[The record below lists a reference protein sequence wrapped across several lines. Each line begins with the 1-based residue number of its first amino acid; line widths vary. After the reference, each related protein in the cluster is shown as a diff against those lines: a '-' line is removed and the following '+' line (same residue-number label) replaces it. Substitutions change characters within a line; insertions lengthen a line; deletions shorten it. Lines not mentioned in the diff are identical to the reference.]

1 MISRAN
7 DGRKLRELLIG
18 WEDARDRGETMTVEQ
33 LCRDCPELAD
43 ELRREVAAL
52 RAWDLLEEDSSA
64 RSSGESEPAAPAPT
78 RAPASARVTVE
89 LHELHLHARGGL
101 GRIYKARQTGLPRD
115 VALKFPREERAHDRE
130 SVARFL
136 REAAITARLEHP
148 GIVPIYGMGRDED
161 GNPCYAM
168 RFIQGTTL
176 DQALKA
182 YHAARTA
189 DRSREPMERDRSFR
203 GLLQRFKAACTTVA
217 YAHSRGVLHRDLKPA
232 NIMLGP
238 FEETL
243 VVDWGLGKIFGA
255 DAAPSGDE
263 AQAAGCPPPESEEI
277 ETCGAIGT
285 PGFMSPEQHAGRWD
299 QVGPASDVYSLGAT
313 LYVVLTGKSPFRG
326 CARAE
331 VAARVQQGKF
341 TPPRQAN
348 PDVPRALEA
357 VCLKAMALEPEDRYA
372 SALHLAG
379 DVENWLAGEPVSAWR
394 EPWTTRVRR
403 GMARH
408 RTLVTTGVVVAL
420 LAMPALGLFAA
431 YQRQSNQRLAAANR
445 DLEAANRRAEQA
457 RGRAEDHLALALRA
471 IEHFHQSVSQHLDV
485 KNRPDLKP
493 LRQDLLQAPLE
504 FYRQLKQDLQDNA
517 VDHPEAAARYAEA
530 VAGLAQITALI
541 GAEPDAIA
549 AYQQAIEVLDR
560 LGRQQPTVTQYR
572 WALARAHYNLS
583 LLQRA
588 TSRRAGALTSGE
600 RARSLCQGL
609 LADHPAEEQYQ
620 LGLAEA
626 ENQLGLLHREERR
639 PAAALVNYQQARERL
654 QALVHDHPATTAY
667 QVQLALVLSNLG
679 VLQRAGGR
687 IRDAQQ
693 SYEQALAT
701 FQGLVRSHPENVNHR
716 SGLAKVAYNLGNLH
730 GIELG
735 QVKEAMAYLEQSRS
749 VLHALVQENPSVGEY
764 RAGLSKTCGQIG
776 ALLRISDPAGSLPNF
791 ERARELLQGLVRDH
805 PEVKSYRADLAMTHY
820 QIGNRQLYFRRVAAA
835 LASLEQAR
843 VLAEPLVREA
853 PNDFLM
859 KSQLGAIL
867 ENRGSAMAAMGRSAE
882 ATAAYRQAISQARQA
897 FEQAPA
903 SPRLRRELAM
913 DLVHDHE
920 GLAEALQSLN
930 QPDEALRSLC
940 AARAVLETLPDLQ
953 PSERDEIARL
963 SSRAI
968 ALLRR
973 LIAAGKINLQQWN
986 NDRSLDPLRSRSDFQ
1001 MLGMDLAFPADPF
1014 RDDRQRESSPP
1025 GAGHGFADRH

>member
-1 MISRAN
+1 V
-7 DGRKLRELLIG
+7 G
-18 WEDARDRGETMTVEQ
+18 
-33 LCRDCPELAD
+33 
-43 ELRREVAAL
+43 
-52 RAWDLLEEDSSA
+52 
-64 RSSGESEPAAPAPT
+64 
-78 RAPASARVTVE
+78 
-89 LHELHLHARGGL
+89 
-101 GRIYKARQTGLPRD
+101 
-115 VALKFPREERAHDRE
+115 
-130 SVARFL
+130 RFL

-148 GIVPIYGMGRDED
+148 GIVPIYGLGRDAD

-168 RFIQGTTL
+168 RFIHGTSL
-176 DQALKA
+176 GQAVKA
-182 YHAARTA
+182 YHAERKA
-189 DRSREPMERDRSFR
+189 DPSRGPLETDRAFR
-203 GLLQRFKAACTTVA
+203 ALLQRFKAACTTVA
-217 YAHSRGVLHRDLKPA
+217 YAHSRGVVHRDLKPA

-243 VVDWGLGKIFGA
+243 VVDWGLGKVIGA

-263 AQAAGCPPPESEEI
+263 VHEASCPAPHSREI
-277 ETCGAIGT
+277 ETRGAIGT
-285 PGFMSPEQHAGRWD
+285 PGFMSPEQHAGRRD
-299 QVGPASDVYSLGAT
+299 QVGPASDIYSLGAT
-313 LYVVLTGKSPFRG
+313 LYVVLTGRSPFRG
-326 CARAE
+326 CPLAE
-331 VAARVQQGKF
+331 VAARVQQGAF
-341 TPPRQAN
+341 TPPRQVDG
-348 PDVPRALEA
+348 DVPGALEA

-372 SALHLAG
+372 SAVHLAG
-379 DVENWLAGEPVSAWR
+379 DVENWLAGERVSAWR
-394 EPWTTRVRR
+394 EPFSTRVRR

-408 RTLVTTGVVVAL
+408 RTMVTTGVVVAL
-420 LAMPALGLFAA
+420 LTMPALGLFAA
-431 YQRQSNQRLAAANR
+431 FQRQSNQRLAAANR
-445 DLEAANRRAEQA
+445 DLQAANRRTEQA

-471 IEHFHQSVSQHLDV
+471 IEHFHRSVSQNLDV

-517 VDHPEAAARYAEA
+517 VDHPEAATRYAEA
-530 VAGLAQITALI
+530 VAGFAQITALI

-549 AYQQAIEVLDR
+549 AYRQAIEVLDR
-560 LGRQQPTVTQYR
+560 LERQQPSAAQHR
-572 WALARAHYNLS
+572 WTLARAHYNLS
-583 LLQRA
+583 VLQRV
-588 TSRRAGALTSGE
+588 TSRRADALASTE

-609 LADHPAEEQYQ
+609 LADHPSEEQYQ

-639 PAAALVNYQQARERL
+639 PAEALVNYQRARERL
-654 QALVHDHPATTAY
+654 RTLVHDHPATTAY

-679 VLQRAGGR
+679 VLQRADGKT
-687 IRDAQQ
+687 RDAQQ

-735 QVKEAMAYLEQSRS
+735 QVREAMAYLEQSRS
-749 VLHALVQENPSVGEY
+749 VLQALVRENPTVGEY
-764 RAGLSKTCGQIG
+764 RAGLAKTCGQIG

-791 ERARELLQGLVRDH
+791 ERARALLQGLVRDH
-805 PEVKSYRADLAMTHY
+805 PEVTSYRADLAMTHY
-820 QIGNRQLYFRRVAAA
+820 QIGNRQLYFRRVVEA

-867 ENRGSAMAAMGRSAE
+867 ENRGSALAALGRFAE

-897 FEQAPA
+897 FDQAPA

-920 GLAEALQSLN
+920 GLAETLQSLN

-940 AARAVLETLPDLQ
+940 AAREVLERLPGLQ
-953 PSERDEIARL
+953 PSERDELARL

-973 LIAAGKINLQQWN
+973 LIAAGNLNLQQWN

-1001 MLGMDLAFPADPF
+1001 MLGMDLAFPPNPF
-1014 RDDRQRESSPP
+1014 RDDRRRASSRP
-1025 GAGHGFADRH
+1025 GAGNGFADRH